1 MKKFAYILFLVLC
14 GALEGTA
21 AAAVR
26 DAVPRSGAE
35 CAVTSSSEEQ
45 WRCEEACNS
54 DLVPPRAAAEVEP
67 VRMLSVW
74 RTPCPER
81 LGVKCG
87 VVCGRA
93 GTKVGCFPEFIFDR
107 PAHPQ
112 CLLWDRVQIFAIS
125 NESLPYWG
133 RYCCNQASVWDIL

>member
-93 GTKVGCFPEFIFDR
+93 GTKVGCFPEFIFDLRVGPSATDYYIRRR
-107 PAHPQ
+107 PR
-112 CLLWDRVQIFAIS
+112 LII
-125 NESLPYWG
+125 
-133 RYCCNQASVWDIL
+133 